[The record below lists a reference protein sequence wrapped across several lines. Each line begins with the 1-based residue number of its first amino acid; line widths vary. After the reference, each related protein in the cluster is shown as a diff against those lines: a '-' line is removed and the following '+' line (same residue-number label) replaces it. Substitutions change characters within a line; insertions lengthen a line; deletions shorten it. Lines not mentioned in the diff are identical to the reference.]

1 MCGRFSIYLDELE
14 LGERFPNHDISSL
27 KDLKVSNFA
36 PTMEM
41 PIVVENQVVNMRWG
55 LIPSWSQDKSF
66 ANKLINARGETLLEK
81 PSFKNLV
88 NAQRCIVTS
97 NGFYEWNSQT
107 KQPFFIQP
115 INTLLMNFC
124 GLHTFWMDANNQPV
138 NTFTI
143 ITTKANQSMSDIHH
157 RMPVILEPGNEQ
169 EWLSRKNNFDVIQNF
184 IKPINDSEISIT
196 PITKVT

>member
-14 LGERFPNHDISSL
+14 LRERFPNHDISSL

-41 PIVVENQVVNMRWG
+41 PIVVESQVVNMRWG

>member
-14 LGERFPNHDISSL
+14 LRERFPNHDISSL

-41 PIVVENQVVNMRWG
+41 PIVVESQVVNMRWG

-115 INTLLMNFC
+115 ANTLLMNFC

-169 EWLSRKNNFDVIQNF
+169 EWLSRKNDFDVIQNF

>member
-41 PIVVENQVVNMRWG
+41 PIVVESQVVNMRWG

-97 NGFYEWNSQT
+97 NGFYEWSSQT

>member
-14 LGERFPNHDISSL
+14 LRERFPNHDISSL

-41 PIVVENQVVNMRWG
+41 PIVVESQVVNMRWG

-157 RMPVILEPGNEQ
+157 RMPVILEPGNVQ

>member
-1 MCGRFSIYLDELE
+1 MCGRFSIYLDEPE
-14 LGERFPNHDISSL
+14 LKDRFPNHDISSL

-41 PIVVENQVVNMRWG
+41 PIVVENQLVNMSWG

-88 NAQRCIVTS
+88 NTQRCIVTS
-97 NGFYEWNSQT
+97 NGFYEWNPQT

-115 INTLLMNFC
+115 TNSLLMNLC
-124 GLHTFWMDANNQPV
+124 GLHTLWMDTNNQPV
-138 NTFTI
+138 NTFTT
-143 ITTKANQSMSDIHH
+143 ITTRANQSMSDIHH
-157 RMPVILEPGNEQ
+157 RMPVILEHGKEQ
-169 EWLSRKNNFDVIQNF
+169 EWLDRKNNFDAVQNF
-184 IKPINDSEISIT
+184 IKPISDSEISIK
-196 PITKVT
+196 PIDKVI

>member
-14 LGERFPNHDISSL
+14 LRERFPNHDISSL

-41 PIVVENQVVNMRWG
+41 PIVVESQVVNMRWG

-115 INTLLMNFC
+115 PNSSLMNFC
-124 GLHTFWMDANNQPV
+124 GLHTLWMDANNQPV

-169 EWLSRKNNFDVIQNF
+169 EWLSRKNDFDVIQNF

>member
-1 MCGRFSIYLDELE
+1 MCGRFSIYLDEPE
-14 LGERFPNHDISSL
+14 LKDRFPSHDISSL

-41 PIVVENQVVNMRWG
+41 PIVVENQLVNMSWG

-88 NAQRCIVTS
+88 NTQRCIVTS
-97 NGFYEWNSQT
+97 NGFYEWNPQT

-115 INTLLMNFC
+115 TNSLLMNFC
-124 GLHTFWMDANNQPV
+124 GLHTLWMDVNNQPV

-143 ITTKANQSMSDIHH
+143 ITTRANQSMSDIHH

-169 EWLSRKNNFDVIQNF
+169 QWLSRKNNFDAVQNF
-184 IKPINDSEISIT
+184 IKPISDSEISIK
-196 PITKVT
+196 PIDKVI

>member
-14 LGERFPNHDISSL
+14 LRERFPNHDISSL

-41 PIVVENQVVNMRWG
+41 PIVVESQVVKMRWG

-115 INTLLMNFC
+115 TNSLLMNFC